1 MYLRNIKLWNF
12 RKFGKEQEFNYK
24 SPDLDLTLSR
34 GLNVIIGENDS
45 GKTAIVDAIKFVL
58 KTHSYEN
65 LRITEDD
72 FYKETNRLRIELL
85 FSDLADEEAKH
96 FLEWISWKEDNGVN
110 HPMLVVH
117 LDVRRE
123 GRILPSDVKAG
134 PDEDG
139 KTLTAEAREYL
150 KVTYLKPLRDAG
162 NELVAKKNSRLSQ
175 ILINDPAFKGKEEDH
190 YLVEE
195 FNKLRDQI
203 LAYFSENTADPASV
217 VDRTHGGKSISK
229 KINLF
234 LNKFYGA
241 KRDIEF
247 STSKG
252 KLRSILEKL
261 DVLLTEEKNPGLGT
275 SNLLFMAVELL
286 HLWKD
291 NWTGLRL
298 GLIEELEA
306 HLHPQAQMRVIET
319 LQNQDEIQ
327 LILTSHSPNLAS
339 KVKLENLII
348 CKDAKTYPMGADFT
362 ELDKKKYVFLEKF
375 LDTTKANM
383 FFAKGVILVEG
394 WAEEIL
400 LPSIAKLIGI
410 DLTQKGVSVVNIGHT
425 GFDHYAKIYLRKSEP
440 HMEIP
445 VAVITDSDVRA
456 YNKDGDLFTKKDKNT
471 FEEEAGKKVEEKIK
485 SSEKNVKYFI
495 AKDWTLEYAIY
506 KSEDLSEL
514 FRDVLSITY
523 PIVFRKS
530 DETDYELELAK
541 KLYSKLEKT
550 EIAYKLANKIDE
562 RITQQGDKGQIDPKD
577 VTRNSSIKYLFDAI
591 KYAANHN

>member
-24 SPDLDLTLSR
+24 SPDLDLTLSK

-58 KTHSYEN
+58 KTHSYEYI
-65 LRITEDD
+65 RITEDD

-96 FLEWISWKEDNGVN
+96 FIEWISWEEDNGVN
-110 HPMLVVH
+110 HPLLVVH
-117 LDVRRE
+117 LDVRRD

-150 KVTYLKPLRDAG
+150 KVTYLKPLRDAD
-162 NELVAKKNSRLSQ
+162 NELVSKKNSRLSQ
-175 ILINDPAFKGKEEDH
+175 ILINDPAFKGEEDH

-217 VDRTHGGKSISK
+217 EERAHGGKSISK
-229 KINLF
+229 KINVL

-252 KLRSILEKL
+252 ELKSILEKL
-261 DVLLTEEKNPGLGT
+261 NVLLTEEENPGLGT

-286 HLWKD
+286 HLQKE

-306 HLHPQAQMRVIET
+306 HLHPQAQMRVIEA
-319 LQNQDEIQ
+319 LQDQDEIQ

-362 ELDKKKYVFLEKF
+362 ELDKKNYVFLEKF

-425 GFDHYAKIYLRKSEP
+425 GFDHYAKIYLRKREP

-445 VAVITDSDVRA
+445 VAVITDSDVKA
-456 YNKDGDLFTKKDKNT
+456 YTLEHGNIQKKNETD
-471 FEEEAGKKVEEKIK
+471 FEDEAKQIVEMITENDRQSI
-485 SSEKNVKYFI
+485 KYFV
-495 AKDWTLEYAIY
+495 AKDWTLEYALY
-506 KSEDLSEL
+506 KSNMLAEQFKSVVRQVHSGTDWEDDFEL
-514 FRDVLSITY
+514 N
-523 PIVFRKS
+523 
-530 DETDYELELAK
+530 LAK
-541 KLYSKLEKT
+541 KLLNEGLKKT
-550 EIAYKLANKIDE
+550 KIAYKLAKLIDE
-562 RITQQGDKGQIDPKD
+562 EIENREVQREVVSVCD
-577 VTRNSSIKYLFDAI
+577 VENLSIKYLFDAI